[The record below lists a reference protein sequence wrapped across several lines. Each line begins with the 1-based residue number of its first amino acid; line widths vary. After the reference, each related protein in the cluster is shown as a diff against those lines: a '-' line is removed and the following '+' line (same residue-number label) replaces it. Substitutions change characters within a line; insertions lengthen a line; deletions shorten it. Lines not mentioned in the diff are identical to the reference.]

1 MAKRRVKSK
10 RIINC
15 QCTDRKSYTSLHQ
28 NDNCICY
35 IGTSMSNIKK
45 MFVKRVNV
53 TKVDELSEMELGV
66 GT

>member
-1 MAKRRVKSK
+1 MAKRRVKTK

-15 QCTDRKSYTSLHQ
+15 NCTDRKSYTSLHQ

-35 IGTSMSNIKK
+35 ISTSKSINKK

-53 TKVDELSEMELGV
+53 AKVDELNEMELGV
-66 GT
+66 GL